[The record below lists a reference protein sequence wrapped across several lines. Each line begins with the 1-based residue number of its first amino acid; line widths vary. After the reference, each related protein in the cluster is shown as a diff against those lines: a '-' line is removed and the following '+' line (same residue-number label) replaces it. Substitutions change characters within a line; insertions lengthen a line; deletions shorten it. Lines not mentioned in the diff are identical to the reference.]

1 MFLQEAK
8 DQYQKALKKGQRYQR
23 MCMLKGIDPSPI
35 VLDEFLREDQ
45 INGTVDLGVLDI
57 PADLVVGTK
66 TVGRKSAFAGDFMPL
81 LSPNSE
87 FGLKW
92 VQLCY
97 AHLGDEGIRDPVKCY
112 EYLGKFY
119 VEEGNKRVSVLKSF
133 DAPMITA
140 WVIRLMPV
148 RTNDPA
154 VEAYYEFIPFYHL
167 TGMYQLNFQRPGG
180 YARLQAI
187 LGYEPDH
194 VWTDDERVQ
203 FRSGFNRFR
212 DAFHKLGGE
221 ELDVTITETLLVWL
235 ELHPFSDLK
244 AMSAAELSRSLSA
257 IWDDVKLQSAEEPI
271 AISTEPLIQPEK
283 KLLGKKLSHVHVA
296 FVHMHTV
303 DQSAWVAS
311 HDVGRQ
317 YMQGVMSERVTV
329 RSYFGVEPG
338 SSADAIM
345 EKAVSEG
352 ANVIFATSPP
362 LITACRRI
370 AARYP
375 SLKVLNC
382 ALSMPY
388 SGVRTYY
395 SRIYE
400 GKFLAG
406 AIAGAMTKTGN
417 IGYIANYPIFGVPAG
432 INAFA
437 LGAQMTNPRA
447 RVKLCWTCTDGR
459 QIFEGQNV
467 DVISNR
473 EGLGHRRTSWAWEW
487 GTYHIMEDGR
497 QLPLATP
504 TWEWG
509 IFYERIVGSVLDG
522 SYDAAAD
529 RDQNRALNY
538 WWGMDSG
545 VIDVRL
551 SPQLPEGVSRLAQ
564 HLKKSI
570 KENRLDPFEFR
581 IVDQQGNVRNDGYR
595 WMMADEIMHID
606 WLCENVDGAIPT
618 FDELL
623 PMSRSMVRLLGVY
636 RDQIPPE
643 PEEVQR

>member
-8 DQYQKALKKGQRYQR
+8 DQYQRALKRGQKYQR
-23 MCMLKGIDPSPI
+23 ACLLRGENPYPV
-35 VLDEFLREDQ
+35 VLDEFLTDEMV
-45 INGTVDLGVLDI
+45 NGITDLGVLDI
-57 PADLVVGTK
+57 PSDLVVGTK
-66 TVGRKSAFAGDFMPL
+66 TAGRKTAFAGNFMPL
-81 LSPNSE
+81 LSANTE

-140 WVIRLMPV
+140 RVIRLMPV
-148 RTNDPA
+148 KTSEPA
-154 VEAYYEFIPFYHL
+154 VEAYFEFIQFYQL
-167 TGMYQLNFQRPGG
+167 TGLYQLNFQQPGG
-180 YARLQAI
+180 YAKLQAI

-194 VWTDDERVQ
+194 VWTADERSR
-203 FRSGFNRFR
+203 FLSGFSRFR
-212 DAFHKLGGE
+212 EAFHKLGGE
-221 ELDVTITETLLVWL
+221 ELPVTITEALLVWL
-235 ELHPFSDLK
+235 QLHPFSDLK
-244 AMSAAELSRSLSA
+244 AMSAAELQRSLSS
-257 IWDDVKLQSAEEPI
+257 IWGDVKLQAEDTQ
-271 AISTEPLIQPEK
+271 ISICTEPMQMEK
-283 KLLGKKLSHVHVA
+283 KRRRMSHLHVA
-296 FVHMHTV
+296 FVHMSTP

-311 HDVGRQ
+311 HDVGRM
-317 YMQGVMSERVTV
+317 YLQGVMGEEVTV
-329 RSYFGVEPG
+329 RTYSGVVPRE
-338 SSADAIM
+338 ADAAM
-345 EKAVSEG
+345 EKAVAEG
-352 ANVIFATSPP
+352 AQVIFATSPP
-362 LITACRRI
+362 LIKACRKI
-370 AARYP
+370 AAKYP
-375 SLKVLNC
+375 NVRVLNC

-406 AIAGAMTKTGN
+406 AIAGAMTRTDN
-417 IGYIANYPIFGVPAG
+417 IGYVANYPIFGVPAG

-437 LGAQMTNPRA
+437 IGARMTNPRA
-447 RVKLCWTCTDGR
+447 RVKLHWTCTDGR
-459 QIFEGQNV
+459 SLFEGQNV

-487 GTYHIMEDGR
+487 GTYQILEDGS

-509 IFYERIVGSVLDG
+509 IFYERIVNNIMDG
-522 SYDAAAD
+522 GWDLISEKE
-529 RDQNRALNY
+529 QNKALNY

-545 VIDVRL
+545 VIDVQL
-551 SPQLPEGVSRLAQ
+551 SPQLPDAVYRMAQ
-564 HLKKSI
+564 FLKKGI
-570 KENRLDPFEFR
+570 KENALDPYEFR

-606 WLCENVDGAIPT
+606 WLCDNVDGAIPCW
-618 FDELL
+618 DELL
-623 PMSRSMVRLLGVY
+623 PMSRNMVRLLGVY

-643 PEEVQR
+643 TDEVQA